1 MFRLTT
7 SSETISKSIARK
19 ADSGA
24 NQQFESS
31 YSGSLDV
38 NVTYDDG
45 GQGIIKGQYNYQ
57 TDKYFTVSCYQV
69 IVRGFTSAI
78 ASQRTR
84 RIE

>member
-1 MFRLTT
+1 MKLMLGAHTSNTSKTENPQPFEEIIIFRLTT

-31 YSGSLDV
+31 FSGSLDV

-57 TDKYFTVSCYQV
+57 TDKY
-69 IVRGFTSAI
+69 
-78 ASQRTR
+78 
-84 RIE
+84 